1 MPPQFV
7 VSRRRCV
14 TRVRVAAA
22 SADDATHTFTRSRRQ
37 PLRCRTRPFSRHS
50 PSSTEPSRA
59 AVAARN
65 ALNLSADGHSRAA
78 LSLSL
83 SLSVPLSRCPQLL
96 EAARRPSSTLPRR
109 VVVPLL
115 LSSPPE
121 EAALPA
127 LQEAAAASFANIVVF
142 TLSLLTHSR
151 TRSVQSVHLRAP
163 SSTLQG
169 RALSLEAVESRCPSR
184 NLAALDEGR
193 KEGRMEGRKKE
204 GVFLFLSLSLSLLCL
219 RLARSPSF
227 TPFSHV
233 LAGERGDGRAGGF
246 YSSCFLSSSL
256 RLLPTEAVAEC
267 SKFEATR
274 PPRTACEAPTPN
286 VSNSSAK
293 LRLSFVF
300 LCV

>member
-7 VSRRRCV
+7 VSRRRRV

-83 SLSVPLSRCPQLL
+83 SPSLVVLNSLK
-96 EAARRPSSTLPRR
+96 RRGVRAQPSL
-109 VVVPLL
+109 VAPLL

-127 LQEAAAASFANIVVF
+127 LQGAAAASFANIVVF

-163 SSTLQG
+163 SSGPSSLYTAGQSAVTGG
-169 RALSLEAVESRCPSR
+169 RRKSVSESKPRCALRWMK
-184 NLAALDEGR
+184 EGR
-193 KEGRMEGRKKE
+193 KDGRKKE
-204 GVFLFLSLSLSLLCL
+204 GGGLPLPLSLSLSLSLLCS
-219 RLARSPSF
+219 RLARSLSF

-233 LAGERGDGRAGGF
+233 LAGERAGGRAGGRF
-246 YSSCFLSSSL
+246 LLFLLSLFLSSS
-256 RLLPTEAVAEC
+256 
-267 SKFEATR
+267 
-274 PPRTACEAPTPN
+274 PPNEGRGR
-286 VSNSSAK
+286 VQ
-293 LRLSFVF
+293 
-300 LCV
+300 